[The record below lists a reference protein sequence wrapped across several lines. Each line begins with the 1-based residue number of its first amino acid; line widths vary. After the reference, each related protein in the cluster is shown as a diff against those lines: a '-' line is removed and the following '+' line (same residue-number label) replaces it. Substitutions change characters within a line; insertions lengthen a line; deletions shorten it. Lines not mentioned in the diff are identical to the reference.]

1 MSSEKKSPGISAEQL
16 QKQTKNQL
24 FTQIESAVQAK
35 KFLEAVSLREKLLE
49 VDPMAISEAI
59 KAAEL
64 IEEAMTAAIDKEHV
78 ATWPGLYEPL
88 SEEEKNCLFH
98 SMKSNLIQEKRAI
111 LQYGALNNRLFFIEK
126 GTVVVAIPQ
135 EGSEKL
141 KVFAQLGRG
150 DVLGEYS
157 FATLALC
164 SATAVTKTPVQLR
177 YLEGKMAE
185 SWNENHPGL
194 YEKVMEFCQK
204 HGQIDQITKRKEQEV
219 HPNPR
224 YPVQGRVNATLLNK
238 SGEDD
243 GQVFNGD
250 VGEISRSGCSF
261 AIHCNQKETIRKLLT
276 KSFSLDFTCTNK
288 EKDVVFSS
296 VGRVVRVS
304 VLLHDDYLLHI
315 GFHILLSKEL
325 DGQLAP

>member
-1 MSSEKKSPGISAEQL
+1 MSSQKKSTDISPEQL
-16 QKQTKNQL
+16 QEQTKDQL
-24 FTQIESAVQAK
+24 ITKIERAVGAK
-35 KFLEAVSLREKLLE
+35 KFMEAESLRERLLE
-49 VDPMAISEAI
+49 VDPMAISEVI

-78 ATWPGLYEPL
+78 ATWSDLYGGL
-88 SEEEKNCLFH
+88 SRGEKNCLFH
-98 SMKSNLIQEKRAI
+98 SMQSNLIPEKRAL

-126 GTVVVAIPQ
+126 GTVVVVIPQ
-135 EGSEKL
+135 EESEKL
-141 KVFAQLGRG
+141 KVFAHLGRG

-177 YLEGKMAE
+177 CLEGKMAE
-185 SWNENHPGL
+185 SWNEKHPGL
-194 YEKVMEFCQK
+194 YEKVVEFCQK
-204 HGQIDQITKRKEQEV
+204 HGQIDQITERKEQEV

-224 YPVQGRVNATLLNK
+224 YPVQGRVKATLLNK
-238 SGEDD
+238 SGQDD
-243 GQVFNGD
+243 GLVFTGE

-276 KSFSLDFTCTNK
+276 KSFSLNFICTNK
-288 EKDVVFSS
+288 EKDIVFSS

-304 VLLHDDYLLHI
+304 VLLHDDYLIHI
-315 GFHILLSKEL
+315 GYHTLLSKEL
-325 DGQLAP
+325 DDQLVP